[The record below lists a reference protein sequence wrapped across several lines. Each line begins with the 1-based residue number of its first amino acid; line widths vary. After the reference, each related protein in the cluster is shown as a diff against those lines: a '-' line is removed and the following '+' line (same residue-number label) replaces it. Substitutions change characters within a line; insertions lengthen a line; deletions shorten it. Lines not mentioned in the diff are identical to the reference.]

1 MCRRVRIAAV
11 ANAPKQRLIDV
22 ESRVMAAIEDAR
34 KASGMSQDELA
45 NLLGVSQPQVS
56 RMLAGERPAT
66 VAELFMMC
74 AALHLDPAVV
84 IAQADG

>member
-1 MCRRVRIAAV
+1 MIA
-11 ANAPKQRLIDV
+11 V

-34 KASGMSQDELA
+34 KSSGMSQDELA
-45 NLLGVSQPQVS
+45 NLLGVSQAQVS

-74 AALHLDPAVV
+74 AALNLDPAVV